1 MPRPDLIIVARG
13 GGSLEDL
20 WGFNEEIVVRA
31 VAEGTIPLISAVG
44 HETDTTL
51 IDFVADRRAPTPTAA
66 AEMAVPVRLELVAA
80 LAGLEHRRRNALAR
94 GLAQRRQRLRDLARG
109 LPRPEALLAER
120 AQRLDGLGVRLP
132 LALIAFTRHLHL
144 ALSRGAAGR
153 FGPQLLAV
161 GVEKRRQRLIRAELG
176 LRPEVLGRGIER
188 LRERLEARA
197 GRLARIGGRRVV
209 ELGARLGAL
218 GRTLETLGPHR
229 VLERGFAIVRDAA
242 GEVLTR
248 AAAARAAAALEVE
261 FADGR
266 VRARPERAGPAA
278 AAGAGAGAGDAALR
292 LQLPTFGPGQDR
304 GVSSRRLS
312 TRTKPVPAP
321 PSTSSAAKP
330 PGRSSKRQHWVSL
343 GSCVAEADAARLG
356 PPDALGAG
364 AVGVLPEAAAAGE
377 VLLGAEGGALVGE
390 VQHVALGQRLEGV
403 RGHRLAGR
411 GGRGEEEGED
421 GGARGHAAL

>member
-176 LRPEVLGRGIER
+176 LRPEVLGRSFER

-209 ELGARLGAL
+209 ELRRQARRARADAGDARAAPGAGARL
-218 GRTLETLGPHR
+218 RH
-229 VLERGFAIVRDAA
+229 
-242 GEVLTR
+242 
-248 AAAARAAAALEVE
+248 
-261 FADGR
+261 
-266 VRARPERAGPAA
+266 RAR
-278 AAGAGAGAGDAALR
+278 
-292 LQLPTFGPGQDR
+292 
-304 GVSSRRLS
+304 
-312 TRTKPVPAP
+312 
-321 PSTSSAAKP
+321 
-330 PGRSSKRQHWVSL
+330 
-343 GSCVAEADAARLG
+343 
-356 PPDALGAG
+356 
-364 AVGVLPEAAAAGE
+364 
-377 VLLGAEGGALVGE
+377 
-390 VQHVALGQRLEGV
+390 
-403 RGHRLAGR
+403 R
-411 GGRGEEEGED
+411 GGRGAD
-421 GGARGHAAL
+421 RGGRRRGRRRRWRWSSPTAG